1 MLRMTRDKKPAG
13 THRHGALRCL
23 LVVVA
28 LGFLPG
34 SATAAAAAQVV
45 GQDRAISETNDAPG
59 RPLPGHV
66 YKFVFDQNTVYD
78 ASLGFNPGLHALSA
92 LIAEYAA
99 YGIDARHR
107 SIVVVLGGTY
117 ADMALTDAS
126 YRRIHD
132 GKQNPSLDE
141 IKALERLGVV
151 FTVPVKDVAALSM
164 NAADIHPGVK
174 IGPRASI
181 VYLDLEAEGY
191 VFSGTK
197 SLTTE

>member
-1 MLRMTRDKKPAG
+1 MTRDKKPAG
-13 THRHGALRCL
+13 THRHGALRWTL
-23 LVVVA
+23 ALVAFGLWSGSEAVA
-28 LGFLPG
+28 
-34 SATAAAAAQVV
+34 ATVHVA
-45 GQDRAISETNDAPG
+45 GQDRPLSEANDAPG

-66 YKFVFDQNTVYD
+66 YKFVFDQNTAYD
-78 ASLGFNPGLHALSA
+78 ASLGFNPGLHALSG

-99 YGIDARHR
+99 YGVDARHR
-107 SIVVVLGGTY
+107 SIVVVLGGHY

-132 GKQNPSLDE
+132 GKRNPSLDE